1 MATRKKAIVDEQE
14 SLESLFEGLKK
25 DLSKIDPVTFAE
37 NYLTIDGK
45 PFNLSSAGWRFLAD
59 VYRNV
64 AIQAENPDSK
74 PIVIL
79 KSRQIGATVMAAV
92 LSLYFTASGLY
103 SNNPGKPPIRILHLF
118 PTIPLMHKYTKDKLE
133 PMMRQSQNNYIA
145 NMALKSEQTGFVQD
159 DTLTEKIF
167 KGFSKLRIDAIG
179 KDADRI
185 RGLTQDGMFF
195 DECLPF
201 NTFIETEG
209 GKKRIGTLCKLFK
222 EGKKLPRVKTYNE
235 KTGLFEFKKIINAAE
250 KGERKLVKI
259 TIGNR
264 EIRAT
269 PNHKFLTSTGW
280 EYAGKLS
287 PGDLVVSSPAT
298 QQYIHALN
306 KDQEQIVLGSFLG
319 DGGITSH
326 KQGRYRLRV
335 IHGIAQSEYCKWKA
349 SLFKVETKDIGKN
362 GYAQTPAVTFC
373 TKSFGF
379 REKFPNK
386 KDHCPQWILDK
397 LDARGLAIWF
407 MDDGSSR
414 KDKIGATISTCSFD
428 EDSQKRI
435 VEKLAS
441 FGIESRYRL
450 HKGYYSIY
458 LNKAGFRKLSAIIAP
473 YVHENLSYK
482 IYETEFG
489 TYVWDSKYREHGYG
503 IVDTV
508 DDEEENKI
516 VYDIEVEDN
525 HNFIITSGASSKNLG
540 GIVSHNC
547 QDMNQTAIENAL
559 RILTM
564 AQYGKKTKG
573 IQCFFGTPKESGS
586 YFWQLWNSSDQRF
599 YQLRCI
605 SCDQYFF
612 LYKYGSDEW
621 KKIWIHG
628 FTVKCP
634 FCACEQDKR
643 IAVDRGRWEPTT
655 SSSEYQGYHI
665 NMLLSPLFTREVIDD
680 YDPDKN
686 QNRSIRAWKNES
698 IGEFYS
704 SGGMPLTF
712 DDIVRTSLDT
722 TRGVSRGVS
731 EINDKIYTLGIDWG
745 GKDLNSE
752 FQGGQSYTAM
762 VVLSAAPNGLF
773 TIENAF
779 RLKENSLTHRIKVVE
794 ELYDRYKIHTGAA
807 DFAYGNDVVNH
818 LQIERDYRTKLLA
831 CINSGTLAKTL
842 TYDPKSIR
850 VTLNKNMMIEEIFS
864 MIRQGKIRFPVR
876 GTSWDQLLWL
886 MKHCTSMEV
895 KQVIRGDNYMKQ
907 YAKGSGPND
916 GLMAIMYAIVAYK
929 FIATNGFAHR
939 KEQHSGTG
947 IPMPVL
953 AYMPGLK

>member
-145 NMALKSEQTGFVQD
+145 NMALKAEQIGYIQE
-159 DTLTEKIF
+159 DTLTEKVF

-185 RGLTQDGMFF
+185 RGLTQDGIFF
-195 DECLPF
+195 DE
-201 NTFIETEG
+201 I
-209 GKKRIGTLCKLFK
+209 
-222 EGKKLPRVKTYNE
+222 
-235 KTGLFEFKKIINAAE
+235 
-250 KGERKLVKI
+250 
-259 TIGNR
+259 
-264 EIRAT
+264 
-269 PNHKFLTSTGW
+269 
-280 EYAGKLS
+280 
-287 PGDLVVSSPAT
+287 
-298 QQYIHALN
+298 
-306 KDQEQIVLGSFLG
+306 
-319 DGGITSH
+319 
-326 KQGRYRLRV
+326 
-335 IHGIAQSEYCKWKA
+335 
-349 SLFKVETKDIGKN
+349 
-362 GYAQTPAVTFC
+362 
-373 TKSFGF
+373 
-379 REKFPNK
+379 
-386 KDHCPQWILDK
+386 
-397 LDARGLAIWF
+397 
-407 MDDGSSR
+407 
-414 KDKIGATISTCSFD
+414 
-428 EDSQKRI
+428 
-435 VEKLAS
+435 
-441 FGIESRYRL
+441 
-450 HKGYYSIY
+450 
-458 LNKAGFRKLSAIIAP
+458 
-473 YVHENLSYK
+473 
-482 IYETEFG
+482 
-489 TYVWDSKYREHGYG
+489 
-503 IVDTV
+503 
-508 DDEEENKI
+508 
-516 VYDIEVEDN
+516 
-525 HNFIITSGASSKNLG
+525 
-540 GIVSHNC
+540 
-547 QDMNQTAIENAL
+547 QDMGQAAIENAL